1 MIRGCPEMAQDVR
14 HGSEEVRTVGAP
26 MGSQG
31 GPKVDRCWSRCLAGL
46 PAGQRESKLL
56 SHQSSG
62 FGMFWLTLT
71 FAVAGFRI
79 FPENKHQV
87 LGADRHYF
95 TIFNQNR
102 SKKWCQWCISLHVK
116 RFFETVKSRKLQR
129 SSPRQRITLLL
140 DASDVEVPARR
151 RCDGGGTVGRCG
163 IELLDGNGWKWME
176 HDVRYTDILIWQ
188 CVKTNSTPVVHIK
201 IAGIYGCE

>member
-26 MGSQG
+26 MGSQE

-79 FPENKHQV
+79 FPENKHQF

-95 TIFNQNR
+95 TIFNHQNR
-102 SKKWCQWCISLHVK
+102 SKKWCQWCP
-116 RFFETVKSRKLQR
+116 FTCETVFRNGEI
-129 SSPRQRITLLL
+129 PE
-140 DASDVEVPARR
+140 APARGNGLLSSWMPR
-151 RCDGGGTVGRCG
+151 MSRFLPGEDVMVEAQLCDVAMWRCG
-163 IELLDGNGWKWME
+163 IELLDGSGWNMM
-176 HDVRYTDILIWQ
+176 
-188 CVKTNSTPVVHIK
+188 
-201 IAGIYGCE
+201 